1 MTSHTFNLLYRLTL
15 WFSRNHSTVIYL
27 PLSAVRLSETSLSKH
42 VAVLRFALDFTERD
56 YT

>member
-1 MTSHTFNLLYRLTL
+1 MTSHTFSFLYAFNTL
-15 WFSRNHSTVIYL
+15 FSRNHSTVIYL

-42 VAVLRFALDFTERD
+42 IAVLRFALDFTERD